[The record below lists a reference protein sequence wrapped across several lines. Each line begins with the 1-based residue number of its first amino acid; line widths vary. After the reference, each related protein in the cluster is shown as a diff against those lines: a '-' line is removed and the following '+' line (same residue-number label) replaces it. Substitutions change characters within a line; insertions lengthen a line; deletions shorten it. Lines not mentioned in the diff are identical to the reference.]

1 MAIASVETT
10 SLDALRPR
18 LARVLSRFPEIAA
31 AYLFG
36 SAARGRAGPESDL
49 DIAVV
54 TTSPLGSRK
63 LDLLTA
69 LTAEGLDRVD
79 LVSLDTDDV
88 VLRFEAVHPN
98 QLVYAADH
106 FDHGD
111 FYSRVIREYF
121 DFEPYLRRQRE
132 AMRRRMG
139 NAPS

>member
-10 SLDALRPR
+10 SLNALRPR
-18 LARVLSRFPEIAA
+18 LARVLSQFPEIAA

-106 FDHGD
+106 FD
-111 FYSRVIREYF
+111 R
-121 DFEPYLRRQRE
+121 
-132 AMRRRMG
+132 
-139 NAPS
+139 